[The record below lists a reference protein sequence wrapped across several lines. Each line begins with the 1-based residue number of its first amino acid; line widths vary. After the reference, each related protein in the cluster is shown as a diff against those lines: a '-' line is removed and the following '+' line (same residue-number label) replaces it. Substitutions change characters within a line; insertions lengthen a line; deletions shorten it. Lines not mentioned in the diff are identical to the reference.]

1 MKVRLNKFLSECGI
15 ASRRKSEEYIKEGRV
30 AINNK
35 IVTELAFFVDDEKDI
50 VTLDGEKIK
59 SQKKVYFLLNKPRSF
74 VTTTDDEKGRRKVT
88 DLINT
93 NQKIYPVG
101 RLDYDT
107 TGVLLLTNDGEFTNF
122 LTHPKNKIPRV
133 YKATLNRKLEEDDRL
148 KLTKGITLD
157 GRKSKFEE
165 IKFLKKNVQ
174 EKVIVTATEGR
185 NHFVKRMFEI
195 LGYRVTV
202 LERIMFGP
210 FDVEGLPSGSY
221 RKLSY
226 SEIENVYKTY
236 NK

>member
-15 ASRRKSEEYIKEGRV
+15 ASRRKSEEYIKEARV
-30 AINNK
+30 SVNGK
-35 IVTELAFFVDDEKDI
+35 IVTELASLIDEGNDI

-59 SQKKVYFLLNKPRSF
+59 PKKKVYFLLNKPRGY

-88 DLINT
+88 DLIKT

-107 TGVLLLTNDGEFTNF
+107 TGVLILTNDGDFTNF

-133 YKATLNRKLEEDDRL
+133 YKASLNKKLLEEDRL
-148 KLTKGITLD
+148 KLLKGIFMD
-157 GRKSKFEE
+157 GRKSRFDE
-165 IKFLKKNVQ
+165 IQYLKKNIL
-174 EKVIVTATEGR
+174 EKIYVTATEGR

-195 LGYRVTV
+195 IGYRVTN
-202 LERIMFGP
+202 LERISYGIFNVKEIP
-210 FDVEGLPSGSY
+210 AGSY
-221 RKLSY
+221 RKLDL
-226 SEIENVYKTY
+226 SEIEKVYKTY

>member
-15 ASRRKSEEYIKEGRV
+15 ASRRKSEEFINEGRV
-30 AINNK
+30 AVNGK
-35 IVTELAFFVDDEKDI
+35 VVAELSFFVDEEKDI

-59 SQKKVYFLLNKPRSF
+59 AQKKVYYLLNKPRGF

-88 DLINT
+88 DLIKS

-107 TGVLLLTNDGEFTNF
+107 TGVLLLTNDGDFTNF

-133 YKATLNRKLEEDDRL
+133 YKVFLNRKLSEDDRN
-148 KLTKGITLD
+148 KLIKGVFLD
-157 GRKSKFEE
+157 GRRSRFDKIEY
-165 IKFLKKNVQ
+165 IKKNVY

-185 NHFVKRMFEI
+185 NQFVKRMFEI
-195 LGYRVTV
+195 LGYNVTS
-202 LERIMFGP
+202 LERISYGI
-210 FDVEGLPSGSY
+210 FDVNDIPAGNY
-221 RKLSY
+221 KKLSY

-236 NK
+236 SK